1 MRTDWFQ
8 TSRSLFFSII
18 LHIILGGILI
28 FSFKF
33 SAKPTPVHKPVTN
46 IVQATS
52 VDKKQVE
59 LELKRLKDKEEAKK
73 AEEKKRQKKLEKK
86 AEEAKKK
93 RIAEEKKLKKLK
105 KKKKEEKKKR
115 IAEEKKLKKLKKK
128 KKEEKKKRIAEEKK
142 LKKLK
147 KEKKELEKKQKLER
161 EKKRKEAERKRKEEE
176 KLKAEEAERKRK
188 EEEKKL
194 KEKALQEELEAEQSE
209 HDQSEIS
216 KFTNLIINAIE
227 NRFNCSP
234 LFKGISN
241 KILIRM
247 GESGKVIESTIIE
260 SSGNELFDQRAEKAV
275 YSASPLPV
283 PTDSKLFN
291 EMRKIRIT
299 FEPVCER

>member
-115 IAEEKKLKKLKKK
+115 IAEEKKLKKL
-128 KKEEKKKRIAEEKK
+128 E
-142 LKKLK
+142 

-161 EKKRKEAERKRKEEE
+161 EKKKKEAERKRKEEE

-209 HDQSEIS
+209 YDQSEIS

-247 GESGKVIESTIIE
+247 SESGKVIESTIIE

>member
-86 AEEAKKK
+86 AEDA
-93 RIAEEKKLKKLK
+93 
-105 KKKKEEKKKR
+105 KKKR

-147 KEKKELEKKQKLER
+147 KEKKELEKKQ
-161 EKKRKEAERKRKEEE
+161 
-176 KLKAEEAERKRK
+176 
-188 EEEKKL
+188 
-194 KEKALQEELEAEQSE
+194 
-209 HDQSEIS
+209 
-216 KFTNLIINAIE
+216 
-227 NRFNCSP
+227 
-234 LFKGISN
+234 
-241 KILIRM
+241 
-247 GESGKVIESTIIE
+247 
-260 SSGNELFDQRAEKAV
+260 
-275 YSASPLPV
+275 
-283 PTDSKLFN
+283 
-291 EMRKIRIT
+291 
-299 FEPVCER
+299 

>member
-28 FSFKF
+28 YSFKF

-86 AEEAKKK
+86 AEEA
-93 RIAEEKKLKKLK
+93 
-105 KKKKEEKKKR
+105 KKKR

>member
-105 KKKKEEKKKR
+105 K
-115 IAEEKKLKKLKKK
+115 
-128 KKEEKKKRIAEEKK
+128 
-142 LKKLK
+142 
-147 KEKKELEKKQKLER
+147 EKKELEKKQKLER
-161 EKKRKEAERKRKEEE
+161 EKKKK
-176 KLKAEEAERKRK
+176 EAERKRK

-247 GESGKVIESTIIE
+247 SESGKVIESTIIE

>member
-115 IAEEKKLKKLKKK
+115 IAEEKKLKKLKK
-128 KKEEKKKRIAEEKK
+128 
-142 LKKLK
+142 
-147 KEKKELEKKQKLER
+147 EKKELEKKQKLER

-227 NRFNCSP
+227 NRFNCST

-247 GESGKVIESTIIE
+247 SESGKVIESTIIE

>member
-115 IAEEKKLKKLKKK
+115 IAEEKKLKKL
-128 KKEEKKKRIAEEKK
+128 E
-142 LKKLK
+142 

-161 EKKRKEAERKRKEEE
+161 EKKKKEAERKRKEEE

-209 HDQSEIS
+209 HDQSEIL
-216 KFTNLIINAIE
+216 KFTSLIKHAIE
-227 NRFNCSP
+227 NKFNETNLKEGLSC
-234 LFKGISN
+234 
-241 KILIRM
+241 KIIIRM
-247 GESGKVIESTIIE
+247 SEGGKVIESTIVE

-283 PTDSKLFN
+283 PSESRLFN
-291 EMRKIRIT
+291 KMRSIRIT
-299 FEPVCER
+299 FDP

>member
-28 FSFKF
+28 YSFKF

-115 IAEEKKLKKLKKK
+115 IAEGKKLKKL
-128 KKEEKKKRIAEEKK
+128 E
-142 LKKLK
+142 

-161 EKKRKEAERKRKEEE
+161 EKKKKEAERKRKEEE

-227 NRFNCSP
+227 NRFNCST

-247 GESGKVIESTIIE
+247 SESGKVIESTIIE